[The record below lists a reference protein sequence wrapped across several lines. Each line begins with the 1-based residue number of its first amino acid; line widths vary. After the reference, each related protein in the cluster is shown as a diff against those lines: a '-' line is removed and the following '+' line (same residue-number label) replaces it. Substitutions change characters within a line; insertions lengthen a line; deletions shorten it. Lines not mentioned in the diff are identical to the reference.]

1 MISILV
7 KDARLVLVAE
17 NEGEA
22 CQCHEHLHTILNP
35 VGSSLPE
42 LRVKQEQD
50 QGHDGPSHVDK
61 DDPIAQGP
69 GDIAAKDEHDG
80 FHERK
85 EEALPEVQEVERPV
99 IVLLYDILVL
109 AVPNQK
115 GCVLEEVQY
124 DYDYKDG
131 EQILLND
138 QLLIDVLLNQSDVL
152 LPQEIDSHVL
162 AQDPSAEVDTP
173 FRPGHSFL
181 SDKWTLLNA
190 C

>member
-7 KDARLVLVAE
+7 EHTRLVLVAE

-22 CQCHEHLHTILNP
+22 SQCHEHLHTILNP
-35 VGSSLPE
+35 VGSGLPE

-50 QGHDGPSHVDK
+50 QGNDRPSHVDK

-99 IVLLYDILVL
+99 VVLLYHLLVL

-115 GCVLEEVQY
+115 GCVLEEVQH
-124 DYDYKDG
+124 DYDYKNG
-131 EQILLND
+131 EQVLLND
-138 QLLIDVLLNQSDVL
+138 QLLIDVLLYESDIL

-162 AQDPSAEVDTP
+162 TQDPSTEIYAP
-173 FRPGHSFL
+173 FRPGHSLF
-181 SDKWTLLNA
+181 SEKWTLLNA